1 LGAERAKAKAAV
13 QATAAV
19 DEVAK
24 LKAKVEA
31 ASVQAE
37 HDHVSA
43 QAAEVE
49 RLVQLISEIKE
60 YQSELERAA
69 ASARKLGDE
78 SCAQFID
85 CFRELCV
92 AHLSFVKQLHLRM
105 SGGTEGED
113 NAPSAGTSSVT
124 AVTPGGAK
132 KGADLRQIV
141 KLMSAKT
148 SNAPKM
154 LGVAAKLASA
164 TSSVG
169 GGGSGGTT

>member
-1 LGAERAKAKAAV
+1 MGAERAKAKAAV

-49 RLVQLISEIKE
+49 RLLQLIGEIKE
-60 YQSELERAA
+60 YQSELERAT

-78 SCAQFID
+78 SSAQFID
-85 CFRELCV
+85 CFQKLCV
-92 AHLSFVKQLHLRM
+92 AHLNFVKQLHLRM

-124 AVTPGGAK
+124 AATAGGAK
-132 KGADLRQIV
+132 KGTDLRQIV
-141 KLMSAKT
+141 KRVSAKT

-154 LGVAAKLASA
+154 FGVAAKLVSA
-164 TSSVG
+164 PSSVG